1 MTVNMSRLANGLTVL
16 SDEMSHLKS
25 SAVGVWV
32 SAGSR
37 HEKAGQHGISH
48 LLEHMAFKG
57 TKNRSAASIVEEIE
71 AVGGEVNASTGTRAH
86 LLLCPYLSKRISPLA
101 IDILGDILAN
111 STFDA
116 EELRREKHVILQE
129 IGATHDMPEDRVF
142 DHLLE
147 LAFPGQPLGRT
158 ILGTPDTVS
167 DFHRSD
173 LYDYMGT
180 HYRGPSMILSAAG
193 AVKHDDL
200 VALGK
205 QAFSGFDA
213 MESPEP
219 VPATYLGGESRDL
232 QKDLMEAQVVLG
244 FEGCSYKS
252 KDFYTAQIL
261 ASMLG
266 GGMSSRL
273 FQEVREKRGLCY
285 SVYAFHWG
293 FVDTGLFG
301 IHAAT
306 GAGNLEELMP
316 VIVGE
321 LARAAED
328 LTETELN
335 RARAQ
340 IKAGLL
346 MGMESPSARAG
357 QLARQKLLFGHPKS
371 LEEMI
376 DSVANITVEDVRSLA
391 CNLITG
397 SPPSLASVGPVENLM
412 WVDEISSRLGCASST
427 NEDQIKVIG
436 AGL

>member
-1 MTVNMSRLANGLTVL
+1 MTVNMSSLANGLTVL
-16 SDEMSHLKS
+16 SDEMPHLKS
-25 SAVGVWV
+25 TAVGVWV

-57 TKNRSAASIVEEIE
+57 TSNRSAVAIVEEIE
-71 AVGGEVNASTGTRAH
+71 AVGGELNAATGLEHTSYYARV
-86 LLLCPYLSKRISPLA
+86 LEEDLPLA
-101 IDILGDILAN
+101 IDILGDILVN
-111 STFDA
+111 SSFDPD
-116 EELRREKHVILQE
+116 ELHREKHVILQE
-129 IGATHDMPEDRVF
+129 IGASHDMPEDRVF
-142 DHLLE
+142 DHLQE

-167 DFHRSD
+167 DFNPSD
-173 LYDYMGT
+173 LHQYMDT

-193 AVKHDDL
+193 AVKHEEL

-205 QAFSGFDA
+205 EALSSFDA
-213 MESPEP
+213 EESPLP
-219 VPATYLGGESRDL
+219 TPATYLGGESRDL
-232 QKDLMEAQVVLG
+232 QRDLMEAQVILA
-244 FEGCSYKS
+244 FEGRSYKD

-261 ASMLG
+261 ATMLG

-293 FVDTGLFG
+293 VVETGLFG

-306 GAGNLEELMP
+306 GAENLEELMP
-316 VIVGE
+316 VITGE

-328 LTETELN
+328 LTEVELN

-376 DSVANITVEDVRSLA
+376 DSVANISVADVRDLA
-391 CNLITG
+391 GNLITG
-397 SPPSLASVGPVENLM
+397 SPPSMASVGPVENLM
-412 WVDEISSRLGCASST
+412 WIDEISSRLGCAPAAT
-427 NEDQIKVIG
+427 EEQIKAVG
-436 AGL
+436 GGL